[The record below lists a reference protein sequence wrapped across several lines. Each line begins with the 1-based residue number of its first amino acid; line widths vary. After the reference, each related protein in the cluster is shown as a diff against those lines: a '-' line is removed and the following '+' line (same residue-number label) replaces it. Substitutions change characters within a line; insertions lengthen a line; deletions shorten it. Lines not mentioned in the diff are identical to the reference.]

1 MARKRTSRLDL
12 PERVYFHHGA
22 YYFVHASGKW
32 EKLDRD
38 YIKAM
43 ARWAEIIKDTAM
55 GTPNSISSVGELLD
69 RYVREI
75 VPTKAPRTQK
85 DNLVEIRFLRAF
97 FGAMHVES
105 VKPTDVVAY
114 RDARAAK
121 TRCNREIALL
131 SHAYSCA
138 VEWGVAHAN
147 PCRDVRRNKEKPRD
161 RYVTDAEL
169 EEFKKECPEW
179 LKNYIEIKLLTGLR
193 QQDLLALRWSDVTT
207 TSLLVQPRKTK
218 DSTRQRLSISM
229 TTELSSL
236 ISSLPKLGDTCF
248 CTRTGKAYSASGF
261 ASIWNRL
268 MRKFTS
274 EGNSRFHEHDIRGKT
289 ATDMGDPYAAQKLLG
304 HSSINM
310 TEAYIRQRQTDVVQ
324 PLRRKE

>member
-1 MARKRTSRLDL
+1 MARKRTTRLDL

-43 ARWAEIIKDTAM
+43 ARWAQLLESPASVQT
-55 GTPNSISSVGELLD
+55 VGELLD
-69 RYVREI
+69 RYAREV

-97 FGAMHVES
+97 FGAMHVAA
-105 VKPTDVVAY
+105 VKPTDIVGY
-114 RDARAAK
+114 RDAREAK

-138 VEWGVAHAN
+138 VEWGVATAN

-179 LKNYIEIKLLTGLR
+179 LKTYLSIKLSTGLR
-193 QQDLLALRWSDVTT
+193 QQDLLTLRWSDVTA
-207 TSLLVQPRKTK
+207 TSLLVQPMKTK
-218 DSTRQRLSISM
+218 DSTRQRLSISL
-229 TTELSSL
+229 TSELSSS
-236 ISSLPKLGDTCF
+236 INSLPKLGDTCF
-248 CTRTGKAYSASGF
+248 CTRQGKAYSSSGF

-268 MRKFTS
+268 MKKFTS
-274 EGNSRFHEHDIRGKT
+274 NGNSRFHEHDIRGKT